1 VEYEVDL
8 TACFVFSIRST
19 LKDPRDLSRSEIEEL
34 IEADWLWVSMD
45 TEVLLENH
53 WELDSFEE
61 RAEIDGNR

>member
-8 TACFVFSIRST
+8 TACYVFSIRST